1 MSKRMP
7 TVKELEAARKAADKV
22 MLTSILA
29 NASKTASKAAE
40 DKTSAPS
47 SAGLTVKPAATTTPV
62 PPTVLPKVSSLG
74 LLNPEIVNKY
84 LQQGMA
90 YAKQGPQS
98 RMDIANSLLGFDIG
112 DYKKGDVAGFNY
124 DTMQEMNIRNRYFIG
139 QHQRA
144 GTFDFPEF
152 LTDKYIAF
160 PSTDYLTKQND
171 AVMAALEESKAKDA
185 AAAASKEQNAD
196 QEAAWQNLYKAKQ
209 EEKDF
214 FDEWY
219 NLLLADHLLNNSGQ
233 IWDFEAA
240 DARYGED
247 VMDDATY
254 ESELKRLREQMQ
266 GVDWATKTGYNTANY
281 ESQTPALQAK
291 YDLISGQLQN
301 RNKAAELEAFVRS
314 QPDFDE
320 KRLYVDNY
328 TAPEK
333 GSLSYIFSNDAFVQ
347 GLDDPLRYMHA
358 DVNWASRELAGEY
371 SGKAKYYFEHG
382 YHLMAP
388 EQLDTYT
395 YLYQSERY
403 KEAADY
409 IAAIQPEL
417 NKAMSDI
424 VTEFYTTRDETIPGA
439 IIDSLW
445 SVPGKIKGTLDTG
458 AGVLMGKDDPNDPLY
473 RTAQNVDTIRGVS
486 GQTAGELLPFEVFGQ
501 KAGTFLYGLG
511 MSTLDMIAAQKLAGI
526 FGTATGKADTMKNIM
541 GAIMATEAGTDTFRD
556 DLERGMGFEYS
567 LGHGIANGL
576 VNRWAESGFLD
587 NLFSEN
593 GKFLTKVLKS
603 GASEGL
609 EEVFE
614 SGMNLG
620 TDAFVSYL
628 TGKQNEI
635 EQTYNYYV
643 ATVGKDKAAA
653 ATMQHYAN
661 QFAADGLA
669 GFIMGGTT
677 SAVYNTGEYLDTRS
691 YGEGIVNNGDA
702 DTILKIA
709 QGMAEDSESKH
720 IADAITGKQGKGKK
734 PSFYKFGQLT
744 KALVKDLGAEHADII
759 NKVQDEAI
767 AGRLQELGDDA
778 ETAKKNAPIIRKV
791 YRGEKLTM
799 DERAAVRWNDRA
811 DKVTKE
817 LIRENN
823 YTGDQPVPIKW
834 VKGMKET
841 QASESADVIG
851 KQLQVQVAT
860 VTPIGKAA
868 NRAEEAAK
876 KRVPKRDGKPK
887 LATDSHVTFRA
898 ADGSAE
904 ISGDIMR
911 FEESDEGMQV
921 VVQTSKG
928 KEGEQKAK
936 LKDWISADGD
946 GVATILSYIG
956 DDQLPH
962 SVTAEEA
969 NTLMQVY
976 KHSGGNAKAVI
987 QAFDVNYLAGYS
999 GNDQVGSVLDP
1010 ALSKIAYENGKRDAE
1025 KDEAQRKQRASE
1037 YKALENP
1044 VAGWIGK
1051 VDGREQVKGLGDAKA
1066 LEEALQAMPESQ
1078 RTAAEI
1084 MIETGKAVGLNVVLY
1099 DSDGKGAENDIQNG
1113 MFEGATHTVYF
1124 DASAWAGNEKRVQA
1138 LKKEGTL
1145 GYAMLRVGGHELTHY
1160 LEVAAPEAYAKYSKA
1175 VKDALKAKGV
1185 DFAVQMRE
1193 RIDKANAQ
1201 GRKLTM
1207 AGAAAEVIADASEN
1221 MLQDSKLFNRLDTDT
1236 KSKIRAFLQNFAQKV
1251 KEIFQNLTGG
1261 HKESAALREMKNGVY
1276 HYLEGLQDL
1285 WDAGFD
1291 EILAKGTE
1299 DLFGDATEMVDSIP
1313 VEELEATR
1321 KFSMGRDVELREDG
1335 LIAMH
1340 NLKESDVRGTLA
1352 LGGFPMPSIAIV
1364 KAKDGHTMYGD
1375 YSVLF
1380 GKETID
1386 PANKK
1391 NRVYGADA
1399 WTPVFP
1405 HVETQIH
1412 DDILYDVQ
1420 EGFRDLAAQV
1430 DEEYGKKARIWFGN
1444 FSGSDVTSKSL
1455 DDIAESA
1462 ANNTGVM
1469 AAYLAD
1475 HGETVEVVETD
1486 APVDQGYKPE
1496 HADQYDKILDII
1508 DMNDYFNMPMHE
1520 LLDTYGDRL
1529 AEVSTQMSRL
1539 NAHWKT
1545 GDRRSGAVMARV
1557 LKEAIA
1563 YEGSGRDKTVKTK
1576 RVKDYYATDDAIR
1589 ARVDRK
1595 DVEAWAKEK
1604 LAPAFGEQGIYNG
1617 KDRFTPSG
1625 NRRSFKQTHNA
1636 LTADNVVKSMLTQE
1650 ESAIPVTDAK
1660 GLMAAAASMYKSIA
1674 EIKGDVNRLGKISE
1688 EEYNARIAAADNAFH
1703 DFLNAV
1709 EAWDYDQIQDVGKL
1723 LVQAA
1728 KGRMDAKA
1736 ISALLK
1742 RNGFPKATI
1751 KASIMAENVIQQVQ
1765 NIPTGYFEAKPARV
1779 VGFDEIRMIVA
1790 PDTMPESL
1798 AELLDKRGIPYTTYD
1813 GSDADRLEKVNA
1825 VEGVRFSDRDAY
1837 LLDGSEY
1844 GRFRRNWESRKTNHF
1859 TKRTNGGVLID
1870 MGNLLVYT
1878 DRKGNPQH
1886 VLEVMTE
1893 DLWEENDIV
1902 QRAILLETGG
1912 YDKDEQQEILG
1923 RIFPEGSFRFR
1934 IPGDRSSNRGQN
1946 GRGSKRDVGKVRR
1959 EDREE
1964 QSYEGAPPEVQVK
1977 RYSDRDLPE
1986 GVTIR
1991 EYLGAMKPTS
2001 SMTETEKLLLKRYQ
2015 DQLRTLEEKEK
2026 LVEEQEEII
2035 RTAPFRNPD
2044 GSLNDEITKAK
2055 NRYKIYRDQANRA
2068 ARALANA
2075 EKDEGFAR
2083 LMATSR
2089 QVVND
2094 YLLGAAGNVADAQDV
2109 LESEINELTRQLTK
2123 LEADVTRTS
2132 QGQRTAFAR
2141 GLYNPDDLKAA
2152 AQKLKDTYGSRMSVQ
2167 NIANRLALAYG
2178 ELYANDGAEG
2188 GKMFM
2193 AASRDL
2199 ATDLLAGNKFRYKS
2213 EILPMLR
2220 EQIGT
2225 ISLSDTDLQEIGNA
2239 GLTVT
2244 EYKRMLSPYIKVSAE
2259 GSDLS
2264 SYASNAEYY
2273 GNGVLAAVLG
2283 DENEGNLAMRL
2294 YDVINQEKAKEADNG
2309 YDGMSES
2316 QLIGMAM
2323 ADIAGANL
2331 PMSAN
2336 SSTVEYLRKELL
2348 KYAGENA
2355 EVAITVEE
2363 AISKAKKAT
2372 AKAGRIWLEAAK
2384 NTETARQAVEYYR
2397 ALDEKRRVMEL
2408 AEQKKQITEQ
2418 LKSDTAKKLQ
2428 EKVTAQREEY
2438 REREKKAREYRKTRD
2453 EVDKLHRKI
2462 SRNVKRLNTLRVRET
2477 DQKHVP
2483 QELQH
2488 VADAVMSTFTDSEL
2502 GRLVFHEAKLMNL
2515 ARTYRLLRQ
2524 SETDAAYFW
2533 DDEIE
2538 TDINNLQALGE
2549 AYGALRNREG
2559 SAPSRFSLEGVELE
2573 TEILQGVDAIVSHVL
2588 NMIDATNT
2596 GFLYQRN
2603 ETFTQFA
2610 NKAGEKLRG
2619 HKDYKNLKGALGR
2632 IQHMLDENLRTGN
2645 TTPVYF
2651 FEHLENQEIMDV
2663 FDEIRKGM
2671 RQAAII
2677 EREGKQFI
2685 EKAREQY
2692 NYGSWVA
2699 DGKLTMKTSQG
2710 HTIELTREEAAEIYA
2725 IAKREAANKLYQTE
2739 HLLYGGF
2746 NYKHIDEKGKGLVRV
2761 KDESHQLDKADIA
2774 KISSWLTAE
2783 QKAYADALVGFLST
2797 DMADYGND
2805 ASMKMYG
2812 YKKFTEQYYIPFHT
2826 VKNQLFQKGDEGPQG
2841 ENAGTGRVKNSG
2853 FTHKVQYKA
2862 KQALYVGGISE
2873 TVADHIHKMA
2883 AYAAMVEPIENMK
2896 RLLNHKM
2903 LETDGTSNTIRAL
2916 IGQKYGQA
2924 SEDYMTQL
2932 LKDLNG
2938 ATMGDKRASGLT
2950 DKMIGAF
2957 KRGAVMA
2964 SASVVLQQPTAMT
2977 RAMAMI
2983 SPKYFTNN
2991 PFYRPGKGTW
3001 NEMLEHSGTAVIKD
3015 MGKFD
3020 VGMGLTATQYI
3031 LDEDLNVVEAYQRLK
3046 AESKSMPGKAVYDSF
3061 MAWLTAAPGKAD
3073 QWTWGLIWK
3082 AVKAEQADLHPD
3094 MDQTSDA
3101 FLDLVGERF
3110 DDVIDHTQVYDS
3122 VLSRSNLMRSQDGIA
3137 KAITVFKSEPTLSLN
3152 MLYDALSGW
3161 KSKRHTGMHRG
3172 RIIGSVLASQILAGA
3187 MAALAQAWND
3197 DDDKRTAIEK
3207 YADRATGNIV
3217 DNLNPLK
3224 MIPLVS
3230 DIVSMC
3236 EGYDVARPDM
3246 EIVGDAINYS
3256 KSFFDK
3262 AFDPDKALGWK
3273 DYENFLGTIANMVG
3287 IPAKNLLREGRRA
3300 WNAVVNTQW
3309 TAPTGINVGQAML
3322 ENMPFYSDKNNEY
3335 YQRIVTAKVRGD
3347 DELAEDLRTYMLT
3360 SKMVKEE
3367 ALTKGIREAYQAR
3380 YEKGG
3385 IEKDDAINFLLE
3397 NNLVT
3402 GETEADRK
3410 KSAFGYVDRW
3420 EEGTENYSAYNT
3432 LKDAYG
3438 KIDYTAISKAWK
3450 ELTNYGYTDEQVK
3463 EESRKLLRKLV
3474 EAGTISPNQ
3483 ATQILRKWCSYKAD
3497 SDNLEKPREWI
3508 KDKK

>member
-1 MSKRMP
+1 MAKRMP
-7 TVKELEAARKAADKV
+7 TVKELEAARKTADKV

-29 NASKTASKAAE
+29 NASKTVPKAAE
-40 DKTSAPS
+40 GKTSAPS

-62 PPTVLPKVSSLG
+62 PPTVLPKVNSLG

-98 RMDIANSLLGFDIG
+98 RMDIANSLLDFDIG

-152 LTDKYIAF
+152 LTDEYIAF

-171 AVMAALEESKAKDA
+171 AVMVALEESKAKDA

-196 QEAAWQNLYKAKQ
+196 QEVAWQNLYKAKQ

-247 VMDDATY
+247 VMDDVTY
-254 ESELKRLREQMQ
+254 EAELKRLREQMQ

-320 KRLYVDNY
+320 KRRYVDNN

-333 GSLSYIFSNDAFVQ
+333 GSLEYIFSNDAFVQ
-347 GLDDPLRYMHA
+347 GLDDPLRYMHS

-395 YLYQSERY
+395 YLYQSGRY

-458 AGVLMGKDDPNDPLY
+458 AGILMGKDDPNDPLY
-473 RTAQNVDTIRGVS
+473 RTAQNVDTIRDVS

-526 FGTATGKADTMKNIM
+526 FGVATGKVDTMKNIM
-541 GAIMATEAGTDTFRD
+541 GAIMATEAGTDTFRS

-628 TGKQNEI
+628 TGKQNEV

-677 SAVYNTGEYLDTRS
+677 STAYNTGEYLDTRAA
-691 YGEGIVNNGDA
+691 GKAVTKDGDI
-702 DTILKIA
+702 DTIMGIA
-709 QGMAEDSESKH
+709 KGMAEDSESKR
-720 IADAITGKQGKGKK
+720 IADEITGKQGKGKK
-734 PSFYKFGQLT
+734 PSFYQFGQLT

-759 NKVQDEAI
+759 NRVQDEAI
-767 AGRLQELGDDA
+767 VERLVELGEDR
-778 ETAKKNAPIIRKV
+778 TAAKQNASIIRRIA
-791 YRGEKLTM
+791 RGEKVPRQEM
-799 DERAAVRWNDRA
+799 FEAKWSDNASQV
-811 DKVTKE
+811 VKE
-817 LIRENN
+817 LTRE
-823 YTGDQPVPIKW
+823 TKDVESFAPGAVEDVGAREIGGKW
-834 VKGMKET
+834 VEGNTQEAEANRTGNKWVTDMQNQQRAET
-841 QASESADVIG
+841 ENVRG

-887 LATDSHVTFRA
+887 LATDSHVTFRG

-921 VVQTSKG
+921 VVQTGKG

-936 LKDWISADGD
+936 LEDWISADGD

-956 DDQLPH
+956 DEQLPH

-976 KHSGGNAKAVI
+976 KHSGGNAKEVI

-999 GNDQVGSVLDP
+999 GNNQVGSVLDP

-1099 DSDGKGAENDIQNG
+1099 DSDGKGAANDIQNG
-1113 MFEGATHTVYF
+1113 MFDAVTHTVYY
-1124 DASAWAGNEKRVQA
+1124 DVSAWVGNTKQLQA
-1138 LKKEGTL
+1138 MKKQGTL

-1207 AGAAAEVIADASEN
+1207 AGAAADVIADASEN
-1221 MLQDSKLFNRLDTDT
+1221 MLQDSKLFNSLDTDT
-1236 KSKIRAFLQNFAQKV
+1236 KGKIRAFLQNFAQKV
-1251 KEIFQNLTGG
+1251 KEIFQHLTGG
-1261 HKESAALREMKNGVY
+1261 HKESAALRKMKNGVY
-1276 HYLEGLQDL
+1276 HYMEGLQDL

-1291 EILAKGTE
+1291 EILAKGAE
-1299 DLFGDATEMVDSIP
+1299 EQSGDATEMV
-1313 VEELEATR
+1313 
-1321 KFSMGRDVELREDG
+1321 
-1335 LIAMH
+1335 
-1340 NLKESDVRGTLA
+1340 
-1352 LGGFPMPSIAIV
+1352 
-1364 KAKDGHTMYGD
+1364 
-1375 YSVLF
+1375 
-1380 GKETID
+1380 
-1386 PANKK
+1386 
-1391 NRVYGADA
+1391 
-1399 WTPVFP
+1399 
-1405 HVETQIH
+1405 
-1412 DDILYDVQ
+1412 
-1420 EGFRDLAAQV
+1420 
-1430 DEEYGKKARIWFGN
+1430 
-1444 FSGSDVTSKSL
+1444 
-1455 DDIAESA
+1455 
-1462 ANNTGVM
+1462 
-1469 AAYLAD
+1469 
-1475 HGETVEVVETD
+1475 
-1486 APVDQGYKPE
+1486 
-1496 HADQYDKILDII
+1496 
-1508 DMNDYFNMPMHE
+1508 
-1520 LLDTYGDRL
+1520 
-1529 AEVSTQMSRL
+1529 
-1539 NAHWKT
+1539 
-1545 GDRRSGAVMARV
+1545 
-1557 LKEAIA
+1557 
-1563 YEGSGRDKTVKTK
+1563 
-1576 RVKDYYATDDAIR
+1576 
-1589 ARVDRK
+1589 
-1595 DVEAWAKEK
+1595 
-1604 LAPAFGEQGIYNG
+1604 
-1617 KDRFTPSG
+1617 
-1625 NRRSFKQTHNA
+1625 
-1636 LTADNVVKSMLTQE
+1636 
-1650 ESAIPVTDAK
+1650 
-1660 GLMAAAASMYKSIA
+1660 
-1674 EIKGDVNRLGKISE
+1674 
-1688 EEYNARIAAADNAFH
+1688 
-1703 DFLNAV
+1703 
-1709 EAWDYDQIQDVGKL
+1709 
-1723 LVQAA
+1723 
-1728 KGRMDAKA
+1728 
-1736 ISALLK
+1736 
-1742 RNGFPKATI
+1742 
-1751 KASIMAENVIQQVQ
+1751 
-1765 NIPTGYFEAKPARV
+1765 
-1779 VGFDEIRMIVA
+1779 
-1790 PDTMPESL
+1790 
-1798 AELLDKRGIPYTTYD
+1798 
-1813 GSDADRLEKVNA
+1813 
-1825 VEGVRFSDRDAY
+1825 EGV
-1837 LLDGSEY
+1837 
-1844 GRFRRNWESRKTNHF
+1844 
-1859 TKRTNGGVLID
+1859 
-1870 MGNLLVYT
+1870 
-1878 DRKGNPQH
+1878 Q
-1886 VLEVMTE
+1886 
-1893 DLWEENDIV
+1893 
-1902 QRAILLETGG
+1902 
-1912 YDKDEQQEILG
+1912 
-1923 RIFPEGSFRFR
+1923 
-1934 IPGDRSSNRGQN
+1934 
-1946 GRGSKRDVGKVRR
+1946 
-1959 EDREE
+1959 
-1964 QSYEGAPPEVQVK
+1964 
-1977 RYSDRDLPE
+1977 YSDRDLPD

-1991 EYLGAMKPTS
+1991 EYLGSMKPTS

-2015 DQLRTLEEKEK
+2015 DQLRTMEEKEK

-2188 GKMFM
+2188 GRMFM

-2199 ATDLLAGNKFRYKS
+2199 ATDLLAGNKYRYQS

-2244 EYKRMLSPYIKVSAE
+2244 EYKRVLSPYIKVSAE

-2273 GNGVLAAVLG
+2273 GNGALAAVLG

-2294 YDVINQEKAKEADNG
+2294 YDVISQEKAKEADNG
-2309 YDGMSES
+2309 YDGMNES

-2438 REREKKAREYRKTRD
+2438 REREKKAREYRKARV
-2453 EVDKLHRKI
+2453 ELDKVRKRI
-2462 SRNVKRLNTLRVRET
+2462 SRNVKAINALRVRET
-2477 DQKHVP
+2477 DKKHVP
-2483 QELQH
+2483 QQLQYM
-2488 VADAVMSTFTDSEL
+2488 ADLMMQTFTDTNL
-2502 GRLVFHEAKLMNL
+2502 GRLAFPQEKLHSL
-2515 ARTYRLLRQ
+2515 SRTYRLLL
-2524 SETDAAYFW
+2524 SEEVDATHYW

-2538 TDINNLQALGE
+2538 AELENLVALSE
-2549 AYGALRNREG
+2549 AYNGLKNKKDG
-2559 SAPSRFSLEGVELE
+2559 VPSVFTLEGVEYE
-2573 TEILQGVDAIVSHVL
+2573 TEILRGVDNVVANIL
-2588 NMIDATNT
+2588 NMIDAWNDNFLRNRT
-2596 GFLYQRN
+2596 GNF
-2603 ETFTQFA
+2603 ETFA
-2610 NKAGEKLRG
+2610 NQTGEKLRV
-2619 HKDYKNLKGALGR
+2619 HDDYKVQKGWRGKV
-2632 IQHMLDENLRTGN
+2632 QTMLDETIRTGN
-2645 TTPVYF
+2645 MTPVYF
-2651 FEHLENQEIMDV
+2651 FDHLHNQELLDV
-2663 FDEIRKGM
+2663 FGEIREGM
-2671 RQAAII
+2671 HKAAMI
-2677 EREGKQFI
+2677 EREGKEYI
-2685 EKAREQY
+2685 EKVRANR
-2692 NYGSWVA
+2692 NYGKWVA
-2699 DGKLTMKTSQG
+2699 DGKLKMKTGNG
-2710 HTIELTREEAAEIYA
+2710 HIIELTREEACEIYA

-2746 NYKHIDEKGKGLVRV
+2746 QYKHIDQHVAEDGKTLVQ
-2761 KDESHQLDKADIA
+2761 DIPNQLDAADLE
-2774 KISSWLTAE
+2774 KIGNWLTAE
-2783 QKAYADALVGFLST
+2783 QKAYADDLVGFLST
-2797 DMADYGND
+2797 TMADYGNA
-2805 ASMKMYG
+2805 ASMEMYG
-2812 YKKFTEQYYIPFHT
+2812 YNKFTENYYIPFKT
-2826 VKNQLFQKGDEGPQG
+2826 VAEQRYLRGDEGPQG
-2841 ENAGTGRVKNSG
+2841 ENAGTGRLLNSG

-2862 KQALYVGGISE
+2862 NATLYVGGISE
-2873 TVADHIHKMA
+2873 TVAEHIHKMA
-2883 AYAAMVEPIENMK
+2883 AYSAMVQPIENLK
-2896 RLLNHKM
+2896 RVLNHKV
-2903 LETDGTSNTIRAL
+2903 LENDGTSNTIRAL
-2916 IGQKYGQA
+2916 IGQKYGKA
-2924 SEDYMTQL
+2924 AENYMTQL

-2938 ATMGDKRASGLT
+2938 ATQSDQRASAWT
-2950 DKMIGAF
+2950 DMMVSAF

-2964 SASVVLQQPTAMT
+2964 SASVVLQQPTAMA

-3001 NEMLEHSGTAVIKD
+3001 EEMLKHSGTAVIKD

-3020 VGMGLTATQYI
+3020 VGMGKTASQYI
-3031 LDEDLNVVEAYQRLK
+3031 LDEDLNVAETYQRLK
-3046 AESKSMPGKAVYDSF
+3046 EEGKTKAGKAVLDRF
-3061 MAWLTAAPGKAD
+3061 IDWLTAAPGVAD

-3082 AVKAEQADLHPD
+3082 AVKAEQAALHPN
-3094 MDQTSDA
+3094 MDQTSDE
-3101 FLDLVGERF
+3101 FLDMVGKRF
-3110 DDVIDHTQVYDS
+3110 DEVVDHTQVYDS
-3122 VLSRSNLMRSQDGIA
+3122 VLTKSNLMRSQNGFHKMA
-3137 KAITVFKSEPTLSLN
+3137 TSFMAEPTLSIN
-3152 MLYDALSGW
+3152 MLYDAL
-3161 KSKRHTGMHRG
+3161 TGKHG
-3172 RIIGSVLASQILAGA
+3172 KKQAARIIGSVAASQVLAGA
-3187 MAALAQAWND
+3187 LAALVQAWND
-3197 DDDKRTAIEK
+3197 DDDERNWLEK
-3207 YADRATGNIV
+3207 YADRASSNIFSNINV
-3217 DNLNPLK
+3217 FG
-3224 MIPLVS
+3224 MIPYIS
-3230 DIVSMC
+3230 DIVSLF
-3236 EGYDVARPDM
+3236 EGYDVERPDLSM
-3246 EIVGDAINYS
+3246 IADLMDYTQ
-3256 KSFFDK
+3256 KYFK
-3262 AFDPDKALGWK
+3262 AFADGGMPSWK
-3273 DYENFLGTIANMVG
+3273 DTENFVGTLANLAGV
-3287 IPAKNLLREGRRA
+3287 PAKNISREIRRTRNA
-3300 WNAVVNTQW
+3300 VFNTNWNAPD
-3309 TAPTGINVGQAML
+3309 AFNVGQVIS
-3322 ENMPFYSDKNNEY
+3322 ENTIFNSGKNKEY
-3335 YQRIVTAKVRGD
+3335 YQRIVTADLRGD
-3347 DELAEDLRTYMLT
+3347 VELAENLREYMLT
-3360 SKMVKEE
+3360 SKMVTPDTMRSGIKTALKEAYIDGDTDDDTAIDMLMEIGAYENRDDAYWEVDKWKYMQETGASADSYSKYNDFYTAVETGEDLKKTIQEYLDNGASKSTLAGKITSQYKPQMIALKESGKGYADLQARILTAYE
-3367 ALTKGIREAYQAR
+3367 ALGYDRQ
-3380 YEKGG
+3380 EK
-3385 IEKDDAINFLLE
+3385 
-3397 NNLVT
+3397 
-3402 GETEADRK
+3402 
-3410 KSAFGYVDRW
+3410 
-3420 EEGTENYSAYNT
+3420 
-3432 LKDAYG
+3432 LKDIQKWFKTDG
-3438 KIDYTAISKAWK
+3438 KK
-3450 ELTNYGYTDEQVK
+3450 
-3463 EESRKLLRKLV
+3463 
-3474 EAGTISPNQ
+3474 
-3483 ATQILRKWCSYKAD
+3483 
-3497 SDNLEKPREWI
+3497 
-3508 KDKK
+3508 

>member
-1 MSKRMP
+1 MAKKL
-7 TVKELEAARKAADKV
+7 TVKELEAARKAINKDEEEEKKAKARV
-22 MLTSILA
+22 TTPAALSNIS
-29 NASKTASKAAE
+29 NAVIKAAGG
-40 DKTSAPS
+40 KTSAPS
-47 SAGLTVKPAATTTPV
+47 SAMPVVKPAATTTPV
-62 PPTVLPKVSSLG
+62 PQTVLPKVNSLG

-98 RMDIANSLLGFDIG
+98 RMDIFNSLTGFDIG
-112 DYKKGDVAGFNY
+112 DYAKGDVNSLDY
-124 DTMQEMNIRNRYFIG
+124 DISREMSKRNKYFMD
-139 QHQRA
+139 QHRKQ

-152 LTDKYIAF
+152 LAAGKIYG
-160 PSTDYLTKQND
+160 PSTDYLTKQG
-171 AVMAALEESKAKDA
+171 AAALSALEDSKKKDEEAKAARDA
-185 AAAASKEQNAD
+185 QSVTDTWLQNQYQLLWSNRDKTDVLENLQNWTYFDWLSGDRTNPYDFGAIMDSTNNMSDDEYSAWVNNLHANYDNAD
-196 QEAAWQNLYKAKQ
+196 WEALTNAT
-209 EEKDF
+209 
-214 FDEWY
+214 
-219 NLLLADHLLNNSGQ
+219 
-233 IWDFEAA
+233 
-240 DARYGED
+240 AR
-247 VMDDATY
+247 
-254 ESELKRLREQMQ
+254 
-266 GVDWATKTGYNTANY
+266 NY
-281 ESQTPALQAK
+281 ESQTPALQAQ
-291 YDLISGQLQN
+291 YDLISGELTRRN
-301 RNKAAELEAFVRS
+301 RIEELEAMADSNPNYAEWSVY
-314 QPDFDE
+314 QEPDVVLDPMWKDGGAHALVAGLAAREERWGNKQNFINNWHQYQLTGGYE
-320 KRLYVDNY
+320 GVDN
-328 TAPEK
+328 TLPGKIADFFQGITGFIGGDETLGEISTTI
-333 GSLSYIFSNDAFVQ
+333 GS
-347 GLDDPLRYMHA
+347 
-358 DVNWASRELAGEY
+358 
-371 SGKAKYYFEHG
+371 
-382 YHLMAP
+382 
-388 EQLDTYT
+388 
-395 YLYQSERY
+395 
-403 KEAADY
+403 Y
-409 IAAIQPEL
+409 IAAGFQYMSPEQVKRYNVL
-417 NKAMSDI
+417 YEMGPEYAEEYLELIGPGLLAQKAA
-424 VTEFYTTRDETIPGA
+424 VEAEYYATR
-439 IIDSLW
+439 
-445 SVPGKIKGTLDTG
+445 
-458 AGVLMGKDDPNDPLY
+458 
-473 RTAQNVDTIRGVS
+473 AQNLGTSIWDNAVGFAKKPWGAFNTMLGALS
-486 GQTAGELLPFEVFGQ
+486 GETDQNAQIYGPARQVNVTREATGEALAELSPFDVFGVPVT
-501 KAGTFLYGLG
+501 KAGYDIFTSIGDMLVANKIGTF
-511 MSTLDMIAAQKLAGI
+511 AGSL
-526 FGTATGKADTMKNIM
+526 TGKADAAQKVMNFVM
-541 GAIMATEAGTDTFRD
+541 SSGAGTDTYLS
-556 DLERGMGFEYS
+556 DLQNGQDPMYAAFHGMAIG
-567 LGHGIANGL
+567 GIEA
-576 VNRWAESGFLD
+576 WSESGFID
-587 NLFSEN
+587 SLFSPE
-593 GKFLTKVLKS
+593 GKFIARVAKS
-603 GASEGL
+603 AGSEGL
-609 EEVFE
+609 EEIVSE
-614 SGMNLG
+614 GGGMAVDL
-620 TDAFVSYL
+620 FMSFL
-628 TGKQNEI
+628 TGQENEI
-635 EQTYNYYV
+635 EKTYAYYV
-643 ATVGKDKAAA
+643 ATLGKDKAAL
-653 ATMQHYAN
+653 ATLQHYAN
-661 QFAADGLA
+661 NFALA
-669 GFIMGGTT
+669 ATSGALIGGGT
-677 SAVYNTGEYLDTRS
+677 SAVVNTGEYLDTRS
-691 YGEGIVNNGDA
+691 YGKGIVNNGDV
-702 DTILKIA
+702 DTIMNIG
-709 QGMAEDSESKH
+709 QSMPENSESKR
-720 IADAITGKQGKGKK
+720 IFDEITGKQGKGKK
-734 PSFYKFGQLT
+734 PSFYQFGQLT
-744 KALVKDLGAEHADII
+744 KAIVKDLGAEHADII
-759 NKVQDEAI
+759 NRVQDEAI

-887 LATDSHVTFRA
+887 LATDSHVTFRG

-904 ISGDIMR
+904 VSGDIMR

-921 VVQTSKG
+921 VVQTGKG
-928 KEGEQKAK
+928 KEGEQKVK
-936 LKDWISADGD
+936 LEDWISADGD

-956 DDQLPH
+956 DEQLPH

-999 GNDQVGSVLDP
+999 GADQVGSVLDP

-1051 VDGREQVKGLGDAKA
+1051 VDGREQVKGLGEAKA
-1066 LEEALQAMPESQ
+1066 LEEAMQAMPESQ

-1099 DSDGKGAENDIQNG
+1099 DSDGKGAANDIQNG
-1113 MFEGATHTVYF
+1113 MFDAVTHTVFF
-1124 DASAWAGNEKRVQA
+1124 DVSAWAGNEKRVQA

-1185 DFAVQMRE
+1185 DFAVRMRE
-1193 RIDKANAQ
+1193 HIDKANAQ

-1207 AGAAAEVIADASEN
+1207 GEAAAEVIADASED
-1221 MLQDSKLFNRLDTDT
+1221 MLQDSKLFNSLDTDT

-1251 KEIFQNLTGG
+1251 KEIFQHLTGG

-1299 DLFGDATEMVDSIP
+1299 EQSGGATEMVEGPEVKYSTRYVDNQP
-1313 VEELEATR
+1313 VVWVEENILGNKPDDVKTKTYIRDYLINNIDDVYTIIESGSKVYPAKKLPDEYLHSKYTDNIERFNRRAYRAKLKMVPGIGEMIEIATNRRWEPTKHTKNKDAKYGVYRYDTRIAFENGGKAEAYTAELVILNASDGR
-1321 KFSMGRDVELREDG
+1321 K
-1335 LIAMH
+1335 
-1340 NLKESDVRGTLA
+1340 
-1352 LGGFPMPSIAIV
+1352 
-1364 KAKDGHTMYGD
+1364 Y
-1375 YSVLF
+1375 
-1380 GKETID
+1380 
-1386 PANKK
+1386 
-1391 NRVYGADA
+1391 
-1399 WTPVFP
+1399 
-1405 HVETQIH
+1405 
-1412 DDILYDVQ
+1412 LYDVVNIQ
-1420 EGFRDLAAQV
+1420 KDDVTASDLN
-1430 DEEYGKKARIWFGN
+1430 EKARRRDN
-1444 FSGSDVTSKSL
+1444 ALQQTNAVNNSVPQ
-1455 DDIAESA
+1455 SA
-1462 ANNTGVM
+1462 ANVNP
-1469 AAYLAD
+1469 D
-1475 HGETVEVVETD
+1475 
-1486 APVDQGYKPE
+1486 
-1496 HADQYDKILDII
+1496 
-1508 DMNDYFNMPMHE
+1508 
-1520 LLDTYGDRL
+1520 
-1529 AEVSTQMSRL
+1529 
-1539 NAHWKT
+1539 
-1545 GDRRSGAVMARV
+1545 
-1557 LKEAIA
+1557 
-1563 YEGSGRDKTVKTK
+1563 VK
-1576 RVKDYYATDDAIR
+1576 
-1589 ARVDRK
+1589 
-1595 DVEAWAKEK
+1595 
-1604 LAPAFGEQGIYNG
+1604 N
-1617 KDRFTPSG
+1617 
-1625 NRRSFKQTHNA
+1625 
-1636 LTADNVVKSMLTQE
+1636 
-1650 ESAIPVTDAK
+1650 
-1660 GLMAAAASMYKSIA
+1660 
-1674 EIKGDVNRLGKISE
+1674 
-1688 EEYNARIAAADNAFH
+1688 
-1703 DFLNAV
+1703 
-1709 EAWDYDQIQDVGKL
+1709 
-1723 LVQAA
+1723 
-1728 KGRMDAKA
+1728 
-1736 ISALLK
+1736 
-1742 RNGFPKATI
+1742 
-1751 KASIMAENVIQQVQ
+1751 
-1765 NIPTGYFEAKPARV
+1765 
-1779 VGFDEIRMIVA
+1779 
-1790 PDTMPESL
+1790 
-1798 AELLDKRGIPYTTYD
+1798 
-1813 GSDADRLEKVNA
+1813 
-1825 VEGVRFSDRDAY
+1825 SDRDTTDQTETEA
-1837 LLDGSEY
+1837 
-1844 GRFRRNWESRKTNHF
+1844 F
-1859 TKRTNGGVLID
+1859 KRWFGDSKVVD
-1870 MGNLLVYT
+1870 E
-1878 DRKGNPQH
+1878 DGNPLIVYHGTDADFNTFDMSKGRANMDIQGAFFSPYI
-1886 VLEVMTE
+1886 E
-1893 DLWEENDIV
+1893 DAQGYGGDVKAVYLSIKNPANESTAY
-1902 QRAILLETGG
+1902 RALN
-1912 YDKDEQQEILG
+1912 K
-1923 RIFPEGSFRFR
+1923 FK
-1934 IPGDRSSNRGQN
+1934 GQN
-1946 GRGSKRDVGKVRR
+1946 GAGVKAREYLISMGYDGVYNGYDEYIAFYPNQIKSATDNVGTFDT
-1959 EDREE
+1959 ENPDI
-1964 QSYEGAPPEVQVK
+1964 
-1977 RYSDRDLPE
+1977 RYSDRDLPD

-1991 EYLGAMKPTS
+1991 EYLGSMKPTS

-2035 RTAPFRNPD
+2035 RTASFRNPD

-2188 GKMFM
+2188 ARLFS
-2193 AASRDL
+2193 AAAKDL
-2199 ATDLLAGNKFRYKS
+2199 ATDLLAGNKFRYQS

-2244 EYKRMLSPYIKVSAE
+2244 EYKRVLSPYIKVSAE

-2273 GNGVLAAVLG
+2273 GNGALAAVLG

-2294 YDVINQEKAKEADNG
+2294 YDVVNQEKAKEADNG

-2453 EVDKLHRKI
+2453 EVDKLRRKI

-2477 DQKHVP
+2477 DLKHVP

-2488 VADAVMSTFTDSEL
+2488 VADAVMSAFTDSEL

-2515 ARTYRLLRQ
+2515 GRTYRLLRQ

-2538 TDINNLQALGE
+2538 TDIDNLQALGE

-2559 SAPSRFSLEGVELE
+2559 NAPSRFSLEGVELE

-2632 IQHMLDENLRTGN
+2632 IQHMLDENLRAGN

-2699 DGKLTMKTSQG
+2699 DGKLTMKTGQG

-2774 KISSWLTAE
+2774 KISSWLTQE

-2862 KQALYVGGISE
+2862 NQALYVGGISE

-3001 NEMLEHSGTAVIKD
+3001 EEMLEHSGTAVIKD

-3031 LDEDLNVVEAYQRLK
+3031 LDEDLNVLEAYQRLK
-3046 AESKSMPGKAVYDSF
+3046 AESKTKAGKAAYDSF

-3101 FLDLVGERF
+3101 FLDMVGERF

-3161 KSKRHTGMHRG
+3161 KSKRHAGLHRG

-3246 EIVGDAINYS
+3246 EIVGDVINYS

-3273 DYENFLGTIANMVG
+3273 DYENFLGTIANLVG
-3287 IPAKNLLREGRRA
+3287 IPAKNLLREGRRT

-3309 TAPTGINVGQAML
+3309 TAPTGIGVGQAIL
-3322 ENMPFYSDKNNEY
+3322 ENMPFYGSKNKEY
-3335 YQRIVTAKVRGD
+3335 YQRIVTADLRGD
-3347 DELAEDLRTYMLT
+3347 VELAENLREYMLT
-3360 SKMVKEE
+3360 SKMVTPDKLRSEIKTALKEAYIDGDTDDDTAIDMLVEIGAYEDREDAYWEVDKWKYMQETGASADSYSKYNDFYTAVETGKDLKKTIQVYLDNGASKSSLAGKITSQYKPQMIALKESGKGYADLQARILTAYE
-3367 ALTKGIREAYQAR
+3367 ALGYDRQ
-3380 YEKGG
+3380 EK
-3385 IEKDDAINFLLE
+3385 
-3397 NNLVT
+3397 
-3402 GETEADRK
+3402 
-3410 KSAFGYVDRW
+3410 
-3420 EEGTENYSAYNT
+3420 
-3432 LKDAYG
+3432 LKDIQKWFKTEG
-3438 KIDYTAISKAWK
+3438 KK
-3450 ELTNYGYTDEQVK
+3450 
-3463 EESRKLLRKLV
+3463 
-3474 EAGTISPNQ
+3474 
-3483 ATQILRKWCSYKAD
+3483 
-3497 SDNLEKPREWI
+3497 
-3508 KDKK
+3508 

>member
-1 MSKRMP
+1 MATKKL
-7 TVKELEAARKAADKV
+7 TVKELEAARKAINKDEEDEKKAKAKSAKTAAPVYTYKEAGSKNSPPVSKSTVVNPIEIVDPVGPPVKTNTTARYGV
-22 MLTSILA
+22 EEYNSAFDAYLNQLKSMVPYNTAMSLANHLKSNEMIDMSKLGFNNWNDDTASAALLGQNEMLDYFRKAGYFDRPEFLSREYITEPTTSYLTSQEAALKAQIEESKKKDDQAKWYESNLQSTRGAWEQLEAEKNNPYMFDPMYGYAMMEYLQGNREEPFNFDQWDYEYQSLPADQQQARLA
-29 NASKTASKAAE
+29 DLQKQWNSLDFDTLTGRNYTPYQSKTSEYQSKYDTVSGELARRSGVEAFETQIRNSPNYGKPYVAPAE
-40 DKTSAPS
+40 DKGRIITTGIGGEVVLSELDTNTYSLPYLINEWRNLNLSQQLDNGNPIVKKFFDNGMHLMSKSQVDAYNAAVEDGGEAYGQQYLDMILPDLHYQKYKNDMQMYGSMATSEIVGPIMS
-47 SAGLTVKPAATTTPV
+47 AATVPMSIMGSAMTT
-62 PPTVLPKVSSLG
+62 
-74 LLNPEIVNKY
+74 
-84 LQQGMA
+84 
-90 YAKQGPQS
+90 
-98 RMDIANSLLGFDIG
+98 IG
-112 DYKKGDVAGFNY
+112 
-124 DTMQEMNIRNRYFIG
+124 
-139 QHQRA
+139 
-144 GTFDFPEF
+144 
-152 LTDKYIAF
+152 
-160 PSTDYLTKQND
+160 
-171 AVMAALEESKAKDA
+171 AAL
-185 AAAASKEQNAD
+185 
-196 QEAAWQNLYKAKQ
+196 
-209 EEKDF
+209 
-214 FDEWY
+214 
-219 NLLLADHLLNNSGQ
+219 
-233 IWDFEAA
+233 
-240 DARYGED
+240 GED
-247 VMDDATY
+247 DPYAPIYGM
-254 ESELKRLREQMQ
+254 S
-266 GVDWATKTGYNTANY
+266 NTADIY
-281 ESQTPALQAK
+281 
-291 YDLISGQLQN
+291 
-301 RNKAAELEAFVRS
+301 R
-314 QPDFDE
+314 E
-320 KRLYVDNY
+320 KRGEVWG
-328 TAPEK
+328 EK
-333 GSLSYIFSNDAFVQ
+333 
-347 GLDDPLRYMHA
+347 
-358 DVNWASRELAGEY
+358 
-371 SGKAKYYFEHG
+371 
-382 YHLMAP
+382 
-388 EQLDTYT
+388 
-395 YLYQSERY
+395 
-403 KEAADY
+403 
-409 IAAIQPEL
+409 
-417 NKAMSDI
+417 
-424 VTEFYTTRDETIPGA
+424 
-439 IIDSLW
+439 
-445 SVPGKIKGTLDTG
+445 
-458 AGVLMGKDDPNDPLY
+458 
-473 RTAQNVDTIRGVS
+473 
-486 GQTAGELLPFEVFGQ
+486 LPFEILGE
-501 KAGTFLYGLG
+501 KAGRLLYNIG
-511 MSTLDMIAAQKLAGI
+511 MSTADMVAAQQFASVLGA
-526 FGTATGKADTMKNIM
+526 ATGKADAAKNIM
-541 GAIMATEAGTDTFRD
+541 GAVMSTEVGTSTFLN
-556 DLERGMGFEYS
+556 DLQSGRGYEYAVLHGFTDGFIS
-567 LGHGIANGL
+567 R
-576 VNRWAESGFLD
+576 VAESGLLD
-587 NLFSEN
+587 NLFSKD
-593 GKFLTKVLKS
+593 GKLVMNTLKAA
-603 GASEGL
+603 GSEGL
-609 EEVFE
+609 EEMFE
-614 SGMNLG
+614 EGGQIVS
-620 TDAFVSYL
+620 DAFFAYL
-628 TGKQNEI
+628 TGQENQIQE
-635 EQTYNYYV
+635 TYNYYA
-643 ATVGKDKAAA
+643 ATLGADKAAL
-653 ATMQHYAN
+653 ATLQDFGN
-661 QFAADGLA
+661 RFAVAGLSGA
-669 GFIMGGTT
+669 VMGGGTA
-677 SAVYNTGEYLDTRS
+677 AVANTGEYLDTRS
-691 YGEGIVNNGDA
+691 YGKGIVNNGDA
-702 DTILKIA
+702 DTIMNVG
-709 QGMAEDSESKH
+709 QSMPENSESKR
-720 IADAITGKQGKGKK
+720 IYDEITGKQGKGKK
-734 PSFYKFGQLT
+734 PSFYQFGQLT

-759 NKVQDEAI
+759 NRVQDDAI
-767 AGRLQELGDDA
+767 VERLVELGEDRA
-778 ETAKKNAPIIRKV
+778 AAKQNASIIRRIA
-791 YRGEKLTM
+791 RGEKVPRKETFEAKWS
-799 DERAAVRWNDRA
+799 DNATQV
-811 DKVTKE
+811 VKE
-817 LIRENN
+817 LARETKPEDVKRAGN
-823 YTGDQPVPIKW
+823 KW
-834 VKGMKET
+834 VADMEAQQLSET
-841 QASESADVIG
+841 SEVKG
-851 KQLQVQVAT
+851 KQIQVQVAT

-904 ISGDIMR
+904 ISGEFMR
-911 FEESDEGMQV
+911 FEETEEGMNV
-921 VVQTSKG
+921 VVQTGKG

-946 GVATILSYIG
+946 GVATILSYVG
-956 DDQLPH
+956 DEQLPH

-999 GNDQVGSVLDP
+999 GNNQVGSVLDP
-1010 ALSKIAYENGKRDAE
+1010 GLAKIAYENGKRDAE

-1066 LEEALQAMPESQ
+1066 LEEAMQAMPESQ

-1113 MFEGATHTVYF
+1113 MFDEVTHTVYF
-1124 DASAWAGNEKRVQA
+1124 DVSAWAGDAKRVQA

-1207 AGAAAEVIADASEN
+1207 AGAAAEVIADASED
-1221 MLQDSKLFNRLDTDT
+1221 MLQDSKLFNNLDTDT
-1236 KSKIRAFLQNFAQKV
+1236 KGKIRAFLQNFAQKV
-1251 KEIFQNLTGG
+1251 KEIFQHLTGG

-1291 EILAKGTE
+1291 EILAKGTT
-1299 DLFGDATEMVDSIP
+1299 DQSGDATEMVEGQEVKYSDRDHYDFSKSFAQQVDDYKNGVFPEKDALILGRTPEIYRKIGLGDLPMTINSEHVGYIVNGTKDPDHHMGEAWLKQLPKMIENPVAVIVSDSNPRDSVVVVLATKINGQQIIAP
-1313 VEELEATR
+1313 VYVNSTSRYNGLNIDSNNIATAFGKGNALTKLLTDALNTEAKAGNDIGVYYWNKTEAHNLYR
-1321 KFSMGRDVELREDG
+1321 TAGLQLPGGTVQDG
-1335 LIAMH
+1335 LIHSIFDAGSPVNSKMIQRQTDSQQFRRWFGDSVVV
-1340 NLKESDVRGTLA
+1340 NEDGTPKVVYH
-1352 LGGFPMPSIAIV
+1352 GTGSEFTVFDPW
-1364 KAKDGHTMYGD
+1364 KTNYG
-1375 YSVLF
+1375 
-1380 GKETID
+1380 ETSEGWSFFT
-1386 PANKK
+1386 NKK
-1391 NRVYGADA
+1391 NAYPDSAQDYAKRHENGRVMEVYLSIKKPLRLYSDGYY
-1399 WTPVFP
+1399 TPVHYYDENYVDIEIKYMNGDYDGIIIENHDKAVDDSVIYLVQDP
-1405 HVETQIH
+1405 TQI
-1412 DDILYDVQ
+1412 
-1420 EGFRDLAAQV
+1420 
-1430 DEEYGKKARIWFGN
+1430 
-1444 FSGSDVTSKSL
+1444 KS
-1455 DDIAESA
+1455 
-1462 ANNTGVM
+1462 
-1469 AAYLAD
+1469 
-1475 HGETVEVVETD
+1475 
-1486 APVDQGYKPE
+1486 
-1496 HADQYDKILDII
+1496 
-1508 DMNDYFNMPMHE
+1508 
-1520 LLDTYGDRL
+1520 
-1529 AEVSTQMSRL
+1529 
-1539 NAHWKT
+1539 
-1545 GDRRSGAVMARV
+1545 
-1557 LKEAIA
+1557 
-1563 YEGSGRDKTVKTK
+1563 
-1576 RVKDYYATDDAIR
+1576 ATD
-1589 ARVDRK
+1589 
-1595 DVEAWAKEK
+1595 
-1604 LAPAFGEQGIYNG
+1604 
-1617 KDRFTPSG
+1617 
-1625 NRRSFKQTHNA
+1625 
-1636 LTADNVVKSMLTQE
+1636 NVGTFD
-1650 ESAIPVTDAK
+1650 P
-1660 GLMAAAASMYKSIA
+1660 
-1674 EIKGDVNRLGKISE
+1674 
-1688 EEYNARIAAADNAFH
+1688 
-1703 DFLNAV
+1703 
-1709 EAWDYDQIQDVGKL
+1709 
-1723 LVQAA
+1723 
-1728 KGRMDAKA
+1728 
-1736 ISALLK
+1736 
-1742 RNGFPKATI
+1742 
-1751 KASIMAENVIQQVQ
+1751 EN
-1765 NIPTGYFEAKPARV
+1765 
-1779 VGFDEIRMIVA
+1779 
-1790 PDTMPESL
+1790 PD
-1798 AELLDKRGIPYTTYD
+1798 I
-1813 GSDADRLEKVNA
+1813 
-1825 VEGVRFSDRDAY
+1825 
-1837 LLDGSEY
+1837 
-1844 GRFRRNWESRKTNHF
+1844 
-1859 TKRTNGGVLID
+1859 
-1870 MGNLLVYT
+1870 
-1878 DRKGNPQH
+1878 
-1886 VLEVMTE
+1886 
-1893 DLWEENDIV
+1893 
-1902 QRAILLETGG
+1902 
-1912 YDKDEQQEILG
+1912 
-1923 RIFPEGSFRFR
+1923 
-1934 IPGDRSSNRGQN
+1934 
-1946 GRGSKRDVGKVRR
+1946 
-1959 EDREE
+1959 
-1964 QSYEGAPPEVQVK
+1964 
-1977 RYSDRDLPE
+1977 RYSDRDLPD

-1991 EYLGAMKPTS
+1991 EYLGSMKPTS

-2109 LESEINELTRQLTK
+2109 LESEINELTRKLTK

-2178 ELYANDGAEG
+2178 ELYANEGAEG
-2188 GKMFM
+2188 AKLFM

-2199 ATDLLAGNKFRYKS
+2199 ATDLLAGNKYRYQS

-2264 SYASNAEYY
+2264 SYASNAGYY
-2273 GNGVLAAVLG
+2273 GNGALEAVLG
-2283 DENEGNLAMRL
+2283 DDAEGNLAMHL
-2294 YDVINQEKAKEADNG
+2294 YDVISQEKAKEADNG

-2453 EVDKLHRKI
+2453 EVDKLRRRI
-2462 SRNVKRLNTLRVRET
+2462 SRNVKTINKLRLRET

-2483 QELQH
+2483 QQLQH
-2488 VADAVMSTFTDSEL
+2488 VADELMRTFTDSEL
-2502 GRLVFHEAKLMNL
+2502 SRLAFSEQKTASLR
-2515 ARTYRLLRQ
+2515 RTYGLLR
-2524 SETDAAYFW
+2524 ELEHDDVHYW
-2533 DDEIE
+2533 DDEIQVGF
-2538 TDINNLQALGE
+2538 DNLAALSKR
-2549 AYGALRNREG
+2549 YNALKSKDG
-2559 SAPSRFSLEGVELE
+2559 SVPSRYSVEGVELE
-2573 TEILQGVDAIVSHVL
+2573 LEILQGVDNVVNHVL
-2588 NMIDATNT
+2588 NMIDATNEN
-2596 GFLYQRN
+2596 FLRNRN

-2632 IQHMLDENLRTGN
+2632 IQHMLDESLRTGN

-2663 FDEIRKGM
+2663 FDEIRNGM

-2710 HTIELTREEAAEIYA
+2710 HTIELTREEACEIYA

-2774 KISSWLTAE
+2774 KISSWLTEE

-2826 VKNQLFQKGDEGPQG
+2826 VANQRFQKGDEGPQG

-2862 KQALYVGGISE
+2862 NQALYVGGISE

-2916 IGQKYGQA
+2916 IGQKYGKA

-3001 NEMLEHSGTAVIKD
+3001 EEMLEHSGTAVIKD

-3031 LDEDLNVVEAYQRLK
+3031 LDEDLNVVEALQRLK
-3046 AESKSMPGKAVYDSF
+3046 AESVTKAGKAVYDRF
-3061 MAWLTAAPGKAD
+3061 MAWLSAGPGKAD
-3073 QWTWGLIWK
+3073 QWAWGLIWK

-3101 FLDLVGERF
+3101 FLDMVGERF

-3161 KSKRHTGMHRG
+3161 KNKRHTGMHRG

-3300 WNAVVNTQW
+3300 WNAVFNTQW
-3309 TAPTGINVGQAML
+3309 TAPTGIGVGQAIL

-3367 ALTKGIREAYQAR
+3367 TLTKGIREAYQAR

-3397 NNLVT
+3397 NNLAT

-3420 EEGTENYSAYNT
+3420 EEGTTEHSVYNT

-3474 EAGTISPNQ
+3474 EAGTITPNQ
-3483 ATQILRKWCSYKAD
+3483 ATQILRKWCSYKKD

-3508 KDKK
+3508 KNKK

>member
-1 MSKRMP
+1 MAKKKL
-7 TVKELEAARKAADKV
+7 TVKELEATRKGINKDEEDEK
-22 MLTSILA
+22 
-29 NASKTASKAAE
+29 KAKAQGV
-40 DKTSAPS
+40 KTSAPVYTYKDTNVTAS
-47 SAGLTVKPAATTTPV
+47 DVAKKFNVQLPNKNASTGSNNAPGANAKAPATSAAYTNKVADMFEKSKLYAAQGPEYVLDLANSIISGAATKPDKGNLGALDIDSIHDMTKISSEVARMLTDAGIFNTREIATNPLYAHLAQQEYRKSLL
-62 PPTVLPKVSSLG
+62 PTLQGELTNSQKAD
-74 LLNPEIVNKY
+74 EANKAA
-84 LQQGMA
+84 LRGMNA
-90 YAKQGPQS
+90 DYAKQ
-98 RMDIANSLLGFDIG
+98 AEKAAEWKNFFSLLGENPTLED
-112 DYKKGDVAGFNY
+112 KLRAAGIATGQTY
-124 DTMQEMNIRNRYFIG
+124 DMGVFRGM
-139 QHQRA
+139 
-144 GTFDFPEF
+144 
-152 LTDKYIAF
+152 DKYTA
-160 PSTDYLTKQND
+160 YEQKL
-171 AVMAALEESKAKDA
+171 ALDNWFAGLDA
-185 AAAASKEQNAD
+185 AALSAAPQPEAPKYTSKTAGIQDEIGTLEKYINAHQTLEELTAYARSNPDFATASVYNAPVYEEPSVMERMFVQEMGGAYADDALAAYINGQPMMPQFMRDPRSEDFYKRWEEQGYNYMLD
-196 QEAAWQNLYKAKQ
+196 QDKEIWNVLRTMDPAK
-209 EEKDF
+209 
-214 FDEWY
+214 
-219 NLLLADHLLNNSGQ
+219 
-233 IWDFEAA
+233 A
-240 DARYGED
+240 DAYLQALSQIYLLPTRAQGYRSWDET
-247 VMDDATY
+247 VATNPWTAAPAWAG
-254 ESELKRLREQMQ
+254 SVLQ
-266 GVDWATKTGYNTANY
+266 GVGNILDVPQQFAEAWAG
-281 ESQTPALQAK
+281 
-291 YDLISGQLQN
+291 
-301 RNKAAELEAFVRS
+301 
-314 QPDFDE
+314 
-320 KRLYVDNY
+320 VDNPY
-328 TAPEK
+328 SAAFDNLNRQGNTRGAQLGVIRESDMPDWLKTA
-333 GSLSYIFSNDAFVQ
+333 S
-347 GLDDPLRYMHA
+347 
-358 DVNWASRELAGEY
+358 EY
-371 SGKAKYYFEHG
+371 A
-382 YHLMAP
+382 
-388 EQLDTYT
+388 
-395 YLYQSERY
+395 YQ
-403 KEAADY
+403 
-409 IAAIQPEL
+409 
-417 NKAMSDI
+417 
-424 VTEFYTTRDETIPGA
+424 
-439 IIDSLW
+439 
-445 SVPGKIKGTLDTG
+445 
-458 AGVLMGKDDPNDPLY
+458 
-473 RTAQNVDTIRGVS
+473 GVS
-486 GQTAGELLPFEVFGQ
+486 GFADNTARLLAAGMNPTASLIMAGLQASSHSLHESAGRDDVSSAAKII
-501 KAGTFLYGLG
+501 KAIG
-511 MSTLDMIAAQKLAGI
+511 A
-526 FGTATGKADTMKNIM
+526 
-541 GAIMATEAGTDTFRD
+541 GAIEVGTEKIGLDALFDMGKTGAKKYLSVVLSELGEETANKLSEPALEAVVAFLFDHEADIKSGPEFWEEMTDTA
-556 DLERGMGFEYS
+556 LTTLVSAS
-567 LGHGIANGL
+567 L
-576 VNRWAESGFLD
+576 
-587 NLFSEN
+587 
-593 GKFLTKVLKS
+593 
-603 GASEGL
+603 
-609 EEVFE
+609 
-614 SGMNLG
+614 
-620 TDAFVSYL
+620 
-628 TGKQNEI
+628 
-635 EQTYNYYV
+635 
-643 ATVGKDKAAA
+643 
-653 ATMQHYAN
+653 
-661 QFAADGLA
+661 
-669 GFIMGGTT
+669 MGG
-677 SAVYNTGEYLDTRS
+677 SAVSSDYLDTRS
-691 YGEGIVNNGDA
+691 YGKDIVNNGDVDA
-702 DTILKIA
+702 IL
-709 QGMAEDSESKH
+709 GMAQSMPENSESKR
-720 IADAITGKQGKGKK
+720 IADEIAGKQGKGKK
-734 PSFYKFGQLT
+734 PSFYQFGQLT
-744 KALVKDLGAEHADII
+744 KAIVKDLDAEHADII
-759 NKVQDEAI
+759 NRVQDEAI

-887 LATDSHVTFRA
+887 LATDSHVTFRG

-921 VVQTSKG
+921 VVQTGKG
-928 KEGEQKAK
+928 KEGEQKVK
-936 LKDWISADGD
+936 LDDWISADGD

-956 DDQLPH
+956 DEQLPH

-999 GNDQVGSVLDP
+999 GDNQVGSVLDP

-1037 YKALENP
+1037 YKVLENP

-1066 LEEALQAMPESQ
+1066 LEEAMQAMPESQ

-1099 DSDGKGAENDIQNG
+1099 DSGGKGAENDIQNG
-1113 MFEGATHTVYF
+1113 AFDAVTHTVYF
-1124 DASAWAGNEKRVQA
+1124 DVSAWAGNAKRVQA

-1175 VKDALKAKGV
+1175 VKEALKAKGV

-1207 AGAAAEVIADASEN
+1207 AGAAAEVIADASED
-1221 MLQDSKLFNRLDTDT
+1221 MLQDSKLFNSLDTDT
-1236 KSKIRAFLQNFAQKV
+1236 KGKIRAFLQNFAQKV
-1251 KEIFQNLTGG
+1251 KEIFQHMTVG
-1261 HKESAALREMKNGVY
+1261 HKESAALREMKNGVLRY
-1276 HYLEGLQDL
+1276 MDGLQEL

-1291 EILAKGTE
+1291 EIMAKGTE
-1299 DLFGDATEMVDSIP
+1299 DISGGYIRKKRSHAGAESDEESPAGTRGVGKHAAKDEGGVYPNYYGKHAPALEVAKGTTDQSGDATEMVEGVQFSDREDQTETEAFKRWFGDSKVVNEDGTP
-1313 VEELEATR
+1313 KVMYHGTAEEFWAFEKR
-1321 KFSMGRDVELREDG
+1321 KANDALGRRMGLGAGKGKFYLSEYEGVGRAAANSAASMGRGNNPRVMELYVSAQKVMDRAEYDRRLVNAYEKYPNSRPGSVAYDYKARDKAIAEVDKAIRKEGYDG
-1335 LIAMH
+1335 VWDRDSGEMF
-1340 NLKESDVRGTLA
+1340 V
-1352 LGGFPMPSIAIV
+1352 
-1364 KAKDGHTMYGD
+1364 Y
-1375 YSVLF
+1375 
-1380 GKETID
+1380 D
-1386 PANKK
+1386 P
-1391 NRVYGADA
+1391 
-1399 WTPVFP
+1399 
-1405 HVETQIH
+1405 TQI
-1412 DDILYDVQ
+1412 
-1420 EGFRDLAAQV
+1420 
-1430 DEEYGKKARIWFGN
+1430 
-1444 FSGSDVTSKSL
+1444 KS
-1455 DDIAESA
+1455 
-1462 ANNTGVM
+1462 
-1469 AAYLAD
+1469 
-1475 HGETVEVVETD
+1475 
-1486 APVDQGYKPE
+1486 
-1496 HADQYDKILDII
+1496 
-1508 DMNDYFNMPMHE
+1508 
-1520 LLDTYGDRL
+1520 
-1529 AEVSTQMSRL
+1529 
-1539 NAHWKT
+1539 
-1545 GDRRSGAVMARV
+1545 
-1557 LKEAIA
+1557 
-1563 YEGSGRDKTVKTK
+1563 
-1576 RVKDYYATDDAIR
+1576 ATDNVGTFDP
-1589 ARVDRK
+1589 
-1595 DVEAWAKEK
+1595 EK
-1604 LAPAFGEQGIYNG
+1604 
-1617 KDRFTPSG
+1617 
-1625 NRRSFKQTHNA
+1625 
-1636 LTADNVVKSMLTQE
+1636 
-1650 ESAIPVTDAK
+1650 
-1660 GLMAAAASMYKSIA
+1660 
-1674 EIKGDVNRLGKISE
+1674 
-1688 EEYNARIAAADNAFH
+1688 
-1703 DFLNAV
+1703 
-1709 EAWDYDQIQDVGKL
+1709 
-1723 LVQAA
+1723 
-1728 KGRMDAKA
+1728 
-1736 ISALLK
+1736 
-1742 RNGFPKATI
+1742 
-1751 KASIMAENVIQQVQ
+1751 
-1765 NIPTGYFEAKPARV
+1765 
-1779 VGFDEIRMIVA
+1779 
-1790 PDTMPESL
+1790 PD
-1798 AELLDKRGIPYTTYD
+1798 I
-1813 GSDADRLEKVNA
+1813 
-1825 VEGVRFSDRDAY
+1825 
-1837 LLDGSEY
+1837 
-1844 GRFRRNWESRKTNHF
+1844 
-1859 TKRTNGGVLID
+1859 
-1870 MGNLLVYT
+1870 
-1878 DRKGNPQH
+1878 
-1886 VLEVMTE
+1886 
-1893 DLWEENDIV
+1893 
-1902 QRAILLETGG
+1902 
-1912 YDKDEQQEILG
+1912 
-1923 RIFPEGSFRFR
+1923 
-1934 IPGDRSSNRGQN
+1934 
-1946 GRGSKRDVGKVRR
+1946 
-1959 EDREE
+1959 
-1964 QSYEGAPPEVQVK
+1964 
-1977 RYSDRDLPE
+1977 RYSDRDLPD

-1991 EYLGAMKPTS
+1991 EYLGSMKPTS

-2068 ARALANA
+2068 ARALTNA

-2193 AASRDL
+2193 EASRDL
-2199 ATDLLAGNKFRYKS
+2199 ATDLLAGNKYRYQS

-2225 ISLSDTDLQEIGNA
+2225 IGLSDTDLQEIGNA

-2244 EYKRMLSPYIKVSAE
+2244 EYKRVLSPYIKVSAE
-2259 GSDLS
+2259 GSDLA

-2273 GNGVLAAVLG
+2273 GNGELAAVLG
-2283 DENEGNLAMRL
+2283 EDTEGNLAMRL
-2294 YDVINQEKAKEADNG
+2294 YDVISQELAKEADNG

-2418 LKSDTAKKLQ
+2418 LKSDNAKKLQ

-2453 EVDKLHRKI
+2453 EVDKLRRKI

-2515 ARTYRLLRQ
+2515 GRTYRLLRQ
-2524 SETDAAYFW
+2524 SETDAAHFW

-2588 NMIDATNT
+2588 NMIDSTNT

-2699 DGKLTMKTSQG
+2699 DGKLTMKTGQG

-2761 KDESHQLDKADIA
+2761 KDQSHQLDKADVA
-2774 KISSWLTAE
+2774 KISSWLTQE

-2826 VKNQLFQKGDEGPQG
+2826 VANQRFQKGDEGPQG

-2862 KQALYVGGISE
+2862 NQALYVGGISE

-2964 SASVVLQQPTAMT
+2964 SASVVLQQHTAMT

-2983 SPKYFTNN
+2983 SPKYFANN
-2991 PFYRPGKGTW
+2991 PFYRPSKGTW
-3001 NEMLEHSGTAVIKD
+3001 EEMLEHSGTAVIKD

-3046 AESKSMPGKAVYDSF
+3046 AESKTKAGKAAYDRF
-3061 MAWLTAAPGKAD
+3061 MAWLTAAPGVAD

-3101 FLDLVGERF
+3101 FLDMVGERF

-3161 KSKRHTGMHRG
+3161 KNKRHTGMHRG

-3246 EIVGDAINYS
+3246 EIVGDVINYS

-3273 DYENFLGTIANMVG
+3273 DYENFLGTIANLVG
-3287 IPAKNLLREGRRA
+3287 IPAKNLLREGRRT

-3309 TAPTGINVGQAML
+3309 TAPTGIGVGQAIL
-3322 ENMPFYSDKNNEY
+3322 ENMPFYGSKNNEY

-3360 SKMVKEE
+3360 SKMVTPDTLRSGIKTALKEAYIDGDADDDTAIDMLVEIGAYEDRDDAYWEVDKWKYMQETGASADSYSKYNDFYTAVETGKDLKKTIQVYLDNGASKSSLAGKITSQYKPQMIALKESGKGYADLQARILTAYE
-3367 ALTKGIREAYQAR
+3367 ALGYDRQ
-3380 YEKGG
+3380 EK
-3385 IEKDDAINFLLE
+3385 
-3397 NNLVT
+3397 
-3402 GETEADRK
+3402 
-3410 KSAFGYVDRW
+3410 
-3420 EEGTENYSAYNT
+3420 
-3432 LKDAYG
+3432 LKDIQKWFKTDG
-3438 KIDYTAISKAWK
+3438 KK
-3450 ELTNYGYTDEQVK
+3450 
-3463 EESRKLLRKLV
+3463 
-3474 EAGTISPNQ
+3474 
-3483 ATQILRKWCSYKAD
+3483 
-3497 SDNLEKPREWI
+3497 
-3508 KDKK
+3508 

>member
-1 MSKRMP
+1 MAKKL
-7 TVKELEAARKAADKV
+7 TVKELEAARKAINKDEEDEKKAKARV
-22 MLTSILA
+22 TTPAALSNIS
-29 NASKTASKAAE
+29 NAVIKAAGG
-40 DKTSAPS
+40 KTSAPS
-47 SAGLTVKPAATTTPV
+47 SALPVVKPAAKTTPV
-62 PPTVLPKVSSLG
+62 PPTVLPKVNSLG

-98 RMDIANSLLGFDIG
+98 RMDIYNSLTGFDID
-112 DYKKGDVAGFNY
+112 DYEKGDVNSLDY
-124 DTMQEMNIRNRYFIG
+124 DISREMSKRNQYFMD
-139 QHQRA
+139 QHRQQ
-144 GTFDFPEF
+144 GTFDSPEF
-152 LTDKYIAF
+152 LVAGKITG
-160 PSTDYLTKQND
+160 PSTDYLAKQNN

-185 AAAASKEQNAD
+185 AAAANKEQNAD
-196 QEAAWQNLYKAKQ
+196 QEVAWQNLYKAKQ

-233 IWDFEAA
+233 IWDFEVA

-247 VMDDATY
+247 VMDDVTY
-254 ESELKRLREQMQ
+254 EAELKRLREQMQ

-281 ESQTPALQAK
+281 ESQTPALQAQ
-291 YDLISGQLQN
+291 YDLISGELTRRN
-301 RNKAAELEAFVRS
+301 RIEELEAMADSNPNYAEWSVY
-314 QPDFDE
+314 QEPDVVLDPMWKDGGAHALVAGLAAREERWGNKQNFINNWHQYQLTGGYE
-320 KRLYVDNY
+320 GVDN
-328 TAPEK
+328 TLPGKIADFFQGITGFIGGDETLGEISTTI
-333 GSLSYIFSNDAFVQ
+333 GS
-347 GLDDPLRYMHA
+347 
-358 DVNWASRELAGEY
+358 
-371 SGKAKYYFEHG
+371 
-382 YHLMAP
+382 
-388 EQLDTYT
+388 
-395 YLYQSERY
+395 
-403 KEAADY
+403 Y
-409 IAAIQPEL
+409 IAAGLQYMSDKQILRYNVLSKMGPEYAEEYLELIGPEL
-417 NKAMSDI
+417 LKQKAD
-424 VTEFYTTRDETIPGA
+424 VEAEYYATRAQNLGTSIWDNLVGFFKKPWGSFNTMLGALSGET
-439 IIDSLW
+439 
-445 SVPGKIKGTLDTG
+445 
-458 AGVLMGKDDPNDPLY
+458 DPN
-473 RTAQNVDTIRGVS
+473 AQIYGPARQLNVTREA
-486 GQTAGELLPFEVFGQ
+486 TGEALAENSPFDVFGVPVT
-501 KAGTFLYGLG
+501 KAGYDIFTSIG
-511 MSTLDMIAAQKLAGI
+511 DMLVANKIGAFAGSL
-526 FGTATGKADTMKNIM
+526 TGKADAAQKVMKFVM
-541 GAIMATEAGTDTFRD
+541 SSGAGTDTYLS
-556 DLERGMGFEYS
+556 DLQNGQDPMYAVFHGMAIG
-567 LGHGIANGL
+567 GIEA
-576 VNRWAESGFLD
+576 WSESGFID
-587 NLFSEN
+587 SLFSPE
-593 GKFLTKVLKS
+593 GKFIARVAKS
-603 GASEGL
+603 AGSEGL
-609 EEVFE
+609 EEIVSE
-614 SGMNLG
+614 GGGMAVDL
-620 TDAFVSYL
+620 FMSFL
-628 TGKQNEI
+628 TGQENEI
-635 EQTYNYYV
+635 EKTYAYYA
-643 ATVGKDKAAA
+643 ATLGKDKAAL
-653 ATMQHYAN
+653 ATLQHYAN
-661 QFAADGLA
+661 NFALA
-669 GFIMGGTT
+669 AVSGAMIGGGT
-677 SAVYNTGEYLDTRS
+677 SAVVNTGDYLDTRS
-691 YGEGIVNNGDA
+691 YGEGIVNNGDV
-702 DTILKIA
+702 DTIMNVG
-709 QGMAEDSESKH
+709 QSMPENSESKR
-720 IADAITGKQGKGKK
+720 IADEIDGKQGKGKK
-734 PSFYKFGQLT
+734 PSFYQFGQLT
-744 KALVKDLGAEHADII
+744 KAIVKDLGAEHADII
-759 NKVQDEAI
+759 NRVQDEAI

-887 LATDSHVTFRA
+887 LATDSHVTFRG

-904 ISGDIMR
+904 VSGDIMR

-921 VVQTSKG
+921 VVQTGKG
-928 KEGEQKAK
+928 KEGEQKVK
-936 LKDWISADGD
+936 LEDWISADGD
-946 GVATILSYIG
+946 GVATIMSYIG
-956 DDQLPH
+956 DEQLPH

-1099 DSDGKGAENDIQNG
+1099 DSDGKGAANDIQNG
-1113 MFEGATHTVYF
+1113 MFDAVTKTVYY
-1124 DASAWAGNEKRVQA
+1124 DVSAWAGDAKRVQA

-1160 LEVAAPEAYAKYSKA
+1160 LEAAAPEAYAKYSKA

-1251 KEIFQNLTGG
+1251 KEIFQHLTGG

-1276 HYLEGLQDL
+1276 HYLEGLQEL

-1291 EILAKGTE
+1291 EILAKGTT
-1299 DLFGDATEMVDSIP
+1299 DQSGDATEMVDSIP

-1321 KFSMGRDVELREDG
+1321 KFSMGRDVEVRDDD
-1335 LIAMH
+1335 LIAVH
-1340 NLKESDVRGTLA
+1340 NLKESDVMGTLD

-1364 KAKDGHTMYGD
+1364 RAKEGHTMYGD
-1375 YSVLF
+1375 YSVVF

-1386 PANKK
+1386 PKADVK

-1405 HVETQIH
+1405 VVETEIL
-1412 DDILYDVQ
+1412 DDEMYEVQ
-1420 EGFRDLAAQV
+1420 QEAESLAKQV
-1430 DEEYGKKARIWFGN
+1430 DDEYGRKARTWFGN
-1444 FSGSDVTSKSL
+1444 FGGMDSTTKTME
-1455 DDIAESA
+1455 DIQDSA
-1462 ANNTGVM
+1462 WHNAGMV

-1475 HGETVEVVETD
+1475 QGETVEILEKDVPVERGYNPARAAMYD
-1486 APVDQGYKPE
+1486 KLLDIVDPVD
-1496 HADQYDKILDII
+1496 IM
-1508 DMNDYFNMPMHE
+1508 DMKANE
-1520 LLDTYGDRL
+1520 LIDTYGDRL
-1529 AEVSTQMSRL
+1529 AEAIQRPFARL
-1539 NAHWKT
+1539 NANWKA
-1545 GDRRSGAVMARV
+1545 GDRQAGVRMVEIFRQ
-1557 LKEAIA
+1557 AIA
-1563 YEGSGRDKTVKTK
+1563 YEGSGRDTSEKLQKA
-1576 RVKDYYATDDAIR
+1576 KDYYATDEAMR
-1589 ARVDRK
+1589 NRVDRA
-1595 DVEAWAKEK
+1595 DFNAWVQEKMQRTFGAK
-1604 LAPAFGEQGIYNG
+1604 GIYNG
-1617 KDRFTPSG
+1617 KNRFTPSG
-1625 NRRSFKQTHNA
+1625 NRRSFKQIHDDV
-1636 LTADNVVKSMLTQE
+1636 TAKNVVKSMASQQE
-1650 ESAIPVTDAK
+1650 SNIPVTDAK
-1660 GLMAAAASMYKSIA
+1660 GLMAAASSMYKSIA
-1674 EIKGDVNRLGKISE
+1674 EIKGDVSRLGKISD
-1688 EEYNARIAAADNAFH
+1688 EEYSARIVEANNTH
-1703 DFLNAV
+1703 HELLNAL
-1709 EAWDYDQIQDVGKL
+1709 EAWDYDQIESVGEL

-1728 KGRMDAKA
+1728 KKRMSATDIA
-1736 ISALLK
+1736 ALLK
-1742 RNGFPKATI
+1742 KNGYKATKKTGELAADLI
-1751 KASIMAENVIQQVQ
+1751 RQVQ
-1765 NIPTGYFEAKPARV
+1765 TIPSGYFEAKPARV

-1790 PDTMPESL
+1790 PDSMPVSL
-1798 AELLDKRGIPYTTYD
+1798 AKALDERGIPYTTYD

-1825 VEGVRFSDRDAY
+1825 VEGVRFSDRD
-1837 LLDGSEY
+1837 
-1844 GRFRRNWESRKTNHF
+1844 
-1859 TKRTNGGVLID
+1859 
-1870 MGNLLVYT
+1870 
-1878 DRKGNPQH
+1878 
-1886 VLEVMTE
+1886 
-1893 DLWEENDIV
+1893 
-1902 QRAILLETGG
+1902 
-1912 YDKDEQQEILG
+1912 
-1923 RIFPEGSFRFR
+1923 
-1934 IPGDRSSNRGQN
+1934 
-1946 GRGSKRDVGKVRR
+1946 
-1959 EDREE
+1959 
-1964 QSYEGAPPEVQVK
+1964 
-1977 RYSDRDLPE
+1977 LPD

-2026 LVEEQEEII
+2026 MVEEQEEII

-2188 GKMFM
+2188 ARLFS
-2193 AASRDL
+2193 AAAKDL
-2199 ATDLLAGNKFRYKS
+2199 ATDLLAGNKFRYQS

-2244 EYKRMLSPYIKVSAE
+2244 EYKRVLSPYIKVSAE

-2273 GNGVLAAVLG
+2273 GNGALAAVLS

-2294 YDVINQEKAKEADNG
+2294 YDVISQEKAKEADNG

-2632 IQHMLDENLRTGN
+2632 IQHMLDESLRTGN

-2761 KDESHQLDKADIA
+2761 KDQSHQLDKADVA
-2774 KISSWLTAE
+2774 KISNWLTAE

-2826 VKNQLFQKGDEGPQG
+2826 VANQRFQKGDEGPQG

-2862 KQALYVGGISE
+2862 NQALYVGGISE

-3001 NEMLEHSGTAVIKD
+3001 EEMLEHSGTAVIKD

-3031 LDEDLNVVEAYQRLK
+3031 LDEDLNVMEAYQRLK
-3046 AESKSMPGKAVYDSF
+3046 AESKTKAGKAAYDRI
-3061 MAWLTAAPGKAD
+3061 MAWLTAAPGVAD

-3101 FLDLVGERF
+3101 FLDMVGERF

-3161 KSKRHTGMHRG
+3161 KSKRHAGLHRG

-3246 EIVGDAINYS
+3246 EIVGDVINYS

-3273 DYENFLGTIANMVG
+3273 DYENFLGTIANLVG
-3287 IPAKNLLREGRRA
+3287 IPAKNLLREGRRT

-3309 TAPTGINVGQAML
+3309 TAPTGIGVGQAIL
-3322 ENMPFYSDKNNEY
+3322 ENMPFYGSKNNEY

-3347 DELAEDLRTYMLT
+3347 DEQAEDLRTYMLT

-3367 ALTKGIREAYQAR
+3367 TLTKGIREAYQAR

-3410 KSAFGYVDRW
+3410 KSAYQYVDKW

-3438 KIDYTAISKAWK
+3438 KIDYNAISKAWK

-3463 EESRKLLRKLV
+3463 TQSRTLIKQLV
-3474 EAGTISPNQ
+3474 QAGTITPNQ
-3483 ATQILRKWCSYKAD
+3483 ATQILRKWCSYKKD
-3497 SDNLEKPREWI
+3497 SDNIEKPREWI
-3508 KDKK
+3508 NTKK